1 MDGGEF
7 LYEAKKIISH
17 KATSLVSNLH
27 RFKPDDVRPVW
38 ISKTLQNNK
47 GMCIVSDDKLD
58 GLYFELTYDGHKRRF
73 YLDTYRKIEN
83 NVIALEDV
91 D

>member
-1 MDGGEF
+1 MDGNEF
-7 LYEAKKIISH
+7 IATAKKIVSN
-17 KATSLVSNLH
+17 KATSRVSNLH

-47 GMCIVSDDKLD
+47 GMFIVSDDKLD
-58 GLYFELTYDGHKRRF
+58 GLYFELTYDGDKRRF
-73 YLDTYRKIEN
+73 YLDTYDKIEN